1 MSKTGWLIMCALLA
15 VSLCPGSV
23 IFATLG
29 QMETAAPLPSGKI
42 AYAGPGEA
50 YTLLAWQGRDLH
62 CYNANSQG
70 QAVLP
75 PFSTLW
81 AQVIPENIP
90 LTESCETDPTLPQS
104 YQWAAITIKDAST
117 GEALEQS
124 VVVTPPAV
132 DSNLQVKLHWD
143 DAPRDNH
150 HHHHGKHS

>member
-1 MSKTGWLIMCALLA
+1 MCALLA
-15 VSLCPGSV
+15 ASLCPGSV

-50 YTLLAWQGRDLH
+50 YTLLAWHGQDLH

-70 QAVLP
+70 QAELLP
-75 PFSTLW
+75 FNTLW
-81 AQVIPENIP
+81 TQVIQEGLP
-90 LTESCETDPTLPQS
+90 LTEFCETDPTLPQS

-117 GEALEQS
+117 GAALEQS

-132 DSNLQVKLHWD
+132 DSNLQVKLLWD

-150 HHHHGKHS
+150 RHHHGKHS